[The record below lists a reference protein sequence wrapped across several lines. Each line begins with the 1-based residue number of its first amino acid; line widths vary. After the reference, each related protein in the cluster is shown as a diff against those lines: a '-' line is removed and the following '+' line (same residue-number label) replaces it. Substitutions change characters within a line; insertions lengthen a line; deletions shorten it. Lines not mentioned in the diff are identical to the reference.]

1 MASDL
6 SAQLRYLSLTDK
18 DINIFYQ
25 QMEYFRSDVHARTI
39 LRMGLN

>member
-6 SAQLRYLSLTDK
+6 SAQLRYLTDK
-18 DINIFYQ
+18 DINIFYL